1 MPRSSSSVSFAFG
14 VIVST
19 VITLATQAQ
28 ELVRVL
34 QAVVAALDRFD
45 RLGQRD
51 YTTGL
56 AKRLRPLLAEF
67 QSAVIEERSR
77 PAAEGALAD
86 IKEVMHEVNGAATKG
101 EMDIFSD
108 ATLARFWDLSTLF
121 QESRFSG
128 QSL

>member
-1 MPRSSSSVSFAFG
+1 MIS
-14 VIVST
+14 
-19 VITLATQAQ
+19 LATQAQ

-45 RLGQRD
+45 RPGQCD

-56 AKRLRPLLAEF
+56 AERMRPLLAEF
-67 QSAVIEERSR
+67 QSAVINERNR
-77 PAAEGALAD
+77 PAAERALAD
-86 IKEVMHEVNGAATKG
+86 IKEVMHAVNGAATKG

-108 ATLARFWDLSTLF
+108 ATLDRFWDLSMLF
-121 QESRFSG
+121 QERRFLG